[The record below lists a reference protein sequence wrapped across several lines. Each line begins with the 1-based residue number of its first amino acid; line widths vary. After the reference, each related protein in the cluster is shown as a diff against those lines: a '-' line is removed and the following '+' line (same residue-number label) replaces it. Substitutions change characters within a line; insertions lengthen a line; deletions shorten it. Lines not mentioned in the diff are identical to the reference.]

1 MQPGL
6 SMAALLVVLLAVAG
20 CGLASDV
27 GVIGREATDIPI
39 SIENDTNVPVG
50 LYVDGAWVGTYAPGS
65 RLAVPMPAPR
75 RLPTTIE
82 LRSPSDAA
90 LLSVTLN
97 EGQHAAAEAGGYGAG
112 ASQGLP
118 CGVLTLLVGRLADGE
133 ALAPAESVE
142 PGTCP

>member
-1 MQPGL
+1 MRQGL
-6 SMAALLVVLLAVAG
+6 ALVALLVALLATTG
-20 CGLASDV
+20 CSIATDV
-27 GVIGREATDIPI
+27 GIAGREPTDIPI
-39 SIENDTNVPVG
+39 NIDNGTNVAVG
-50 LYVDGAWVGTYAPGS
+50 LYVDGAWVGTYAAGS
-65 RLAVPMPAPR
+65 KLAVPMPAPR

-82 LRSPSDAA
+82 LRSPSDAP
-90 LLSVTLN
+90 LLSVTLD